1 VHNPSDTKVRL
12 WTGMFFV
19 LIGLSGAS
27 WPAAVGA
34 RTGDSDS
41 ESRAAEFG
49 KSSKAKQWVWLKSQS
64 CWGYGYQRE
73 DGFWVIDPGTKRP
86 PTASEGDPYG
96 FLAWLNSTRASW
108 GLPAVGYDQN
118 LTNWAAMNNA
128 QQQVRG
134 LGHHLMGPARRQNA
148 AVGNA
153 ASIGFQWMS
162 SPAHRAALL
171 DPTIRYIGIA
181 GLGVYWTFNAY

>member
-1 VHNPSDTKVRL
+1 
-12 WTGMFFV
+12 MFYV
-19 LIGLSGAS
+19 LISLCGAW

-73 DGFWVIDPGTKRP
+73 DGFWVIDPGSKRP
-86 PTASEGDPYG
+86 AMAPEGDPYG
-96 FLAWLNSTRASW
+96 FLAWLNSTRTAW
-108 GLPAVGYDQN
+108 GLPVVGYDQN